1 MPYPLC
7 AAAKSTHPQ
16 RHWKK
21 KPPSCKFQGQF
32 QIFQGHLT
40 LAPSLICATG
50 SSDETPTNEN
60 FKKKKVFFFLKPEDT
75 LITLRWFDVVIY
87 SGAAA
92 NTVTVITLLWPQ
104 PLCQFGPPAARALK
118 AANVTEPLNCDQF
131 CLCRWR
137 WTRSRSLRA
146 PKSQSRANTHTHT
159 YTCTS

>member
-7 AAAKSTHPQ
+7 VPQ
-16 RHWKK
+16 QSQLIHKGKKAPLMQISRAISNISRAFNPRALAHLCHW
-21 KPPSCKFQGQF
+21 FQRRDPDQWK
-32 QIFQGHLT
+32 L
-40 LAPSLICATG
+40 
-50 SSDETPTNEN
+50 
-60 FKKKKVFFFLKPEDT
+60 KKKKVFFFLKPEDT

>member
-40 LAPSLICATG
+40 LAHLCHWFQRRDPDQWKL
-50 SSDETPTNEN
+50 
-60 FKKKKVFFFLKPEDT
+60 KKKKSFFFLKPEDT